1 MVIQCENCRHKSTRR
16 NFLATHKCEIN
27 LVKKLKRKR
36 SPDEKTYS
44 DYMLCG
50 VYLVS

>member
-1 MVIQCENCRHKSTRR
+1 MVIQCEKCGHKSTRR

-27 LVKKLKRKR
+27 LVKRLKRKR
-36 SPDEKTYS
+36 NPEEKTYS
-44 DYMLCG
+44 EYMLCG